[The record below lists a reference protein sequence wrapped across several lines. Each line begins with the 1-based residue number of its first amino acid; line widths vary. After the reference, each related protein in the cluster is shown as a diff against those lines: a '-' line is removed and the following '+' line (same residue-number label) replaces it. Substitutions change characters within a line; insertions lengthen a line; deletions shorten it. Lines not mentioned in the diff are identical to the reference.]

1 MHRGGV
7 RRTVFGTSNG
17 LTKAALV
24 LMDGNV
30 KPFVEW
36 HQATGAAVADVT
48 EVSMHYPFVSTF
60 REKVEDAVRT
70 GRYGGTTTDEYV
82 GYARELARNPRLS
95 LKRSSAR
102 RFTGLEPLIAD
113 GFLVVSNDYVRWVRD
128 YTNDPAT
135 QRRLTRG

>member
-1 MHRGGV
+1 
-7 RRTVFGTSNG
+7 
-17 LTKAALV
+17 
-24 LMDGNV
+24 
-30 KPFVEW
+30 
-36 HQATGAAVADVT
+36 
-48 EVSMHYPFVSTF
+48 MHYPFVSTF

-70 GRYGGTTTDEYV
+70 GCYGGTTTDEYV